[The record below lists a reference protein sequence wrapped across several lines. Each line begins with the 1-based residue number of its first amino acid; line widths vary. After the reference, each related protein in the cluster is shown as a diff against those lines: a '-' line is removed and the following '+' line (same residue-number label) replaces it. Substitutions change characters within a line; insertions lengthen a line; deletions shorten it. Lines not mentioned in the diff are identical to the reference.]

1 MKKLFFILF
10 IILNWVNFLFCER
23 EIPFYIQNKV
33 LEVSKKVKPAVVK
46 IYAIIPDFYQ
56 GRVVKEEVSGSGT
69 IIHKE
74 GYVITNYHVAGKAKY
89 VRCTLSNGEKID
101 AFYYAGDPLT
111 DIAIVK
117 IINENHRS
125 FPVAHFGDSSKLKV
139 GEWVIAAGSP
149 FALSQSITLGIIS
162 NLSLVIPDFF
172 WPFNKL
178 KLDGENVGSMV
189 KWIGHDAPIYPGNSG
204 GPLLNLDGKIVGVNE
219 ISLGLSGAIPGN
231 LARKVASI
239 LIQNKGIVRSWIGI
253 EIQPLLETLEVK
265 NGVLIADVIKNSP
278 AEKSGIKEGDIILE
292 INNKKVSVKNIEDIP
307 DFNQM
312 IADLPRNKKI
322 KVVLI
327 RNGKKLTK
335 FVEPVKREK
344 FYLDEKEIKKF
355 GVTAR
360 NISSFEAIELGKENT
375 DGVVITSVS
384 PGGPAGEA
392 KPSLRKKDVITEIN
406 GEKIKNLSDIFKL
419 TDKISGETSL
429 LISFER
435 KKEKLL
441 TVINIKENIENEI
454 IPQAK
459 KSWLPISIEV
469 LSEKVRKKL
478 GIHKKG
484 VIITSV
490 FTEKNRDF
498 PLRRGDII
506 TEIDGEE
513 IPVNYPED
521 KDVFFETISEYPV
534 GSEVELTVLRNKK
547 IEKFKVKLKKEPEGP
562 DEAKKYSQVLL
573 EMKVRNLCFDDIK
586 KLRAKKEGVIVEE
599 VKEGGWASVVKI
611 AVGDLIVSVNGEKIK
626 NVNDFKEKVEK
637 LIKDNKN
644 IVFSIERDIHHL
656 FVEIKPF
663 WEEKK

>member
-10 IILNWVNFLFCER
+10 IVLNWVNFLFCER
-23 EIPFYIQNKV
+23 KVPSFIQNKV

-46 IYAIIPDFYQ
+46 IYSIIPDFYQ
-56 GRVVKEEVSGSGT
+56 GREVKNEVSGSGT

-74 GYVITNYHVAGKAKY
+74 GFVLTNYHVAGKAKY
-89 VRCTLSNGEKID
+89 IRCSLSNGEKLD

-117 IINENHRS
+117 IINKNHRC

-149 FALSQSITLGIIS
+149 LALSQSITLGIIS

-172 WPFNKL
+172 WPFNQL
-178 KLDGENVGSMV
+178 KLEGENVGSMV

-204 GPLLNLDGKIVGVNE
+204 GPLLNLNGEIIGVNE

-239 LIQNKGIVRSWIGI
+239 LIQKKEIDRSWIGI
-253 EIQPLLETLEVK
+253 EIQPLLDTLCVK
-265 NGVLIADVIKNSP
+265 EGVLIADVIKGSP

-307 DFNQM
+307 DFNNM

-335 FVEPVKREK
+335 FVQPVKREK

-355 GVTAR
+355 GITAR
-360 NISSFEAIELGKENT
+360 NISSFEAIELGRNSTE
-375 DGVVITSVS
+375 GVVITSVS
-384 PGGPAGEA
+384 PGGAAGEA
-392 KPSLRKKDVITEIN
+392 KPSLKKKDVIVEIN
-406 GEKIKNLSDIFKL
+406 GKKIKNLSDIFKL

-435 KKEKLL
+435 GKEKLL
-441 TVINIKENIENEI
+441 TLLNIKENVESEI

-469 LSEKVRKKL
+469 MDKKIRKKL
-478 GIHKKG
+478 GINKKG
-484 VIITSV
+484 VIITRV
-490 FTEKNRDF
+490 FTGKENSF
-498 PLRRGDII
+498 PLKTGDII
-506 TEIDGEE
+506 IEIDGEK

-521 KDVFFETISEYPV
+521 KDIFFETISEYPV
-534 GSEVELTVLRNKK
+534 GSEIELTVLRNKK

-562 DEAKKYSQVLL
+562 DEVKKYTQPLL
-573 EMKVRNLCFDDIK
+573 EMKVRNLCFQDIEK
-586 KLRAKKEGVIVEE
+586 IGEEKEGVIVAE
-599 VKEGGWASVVKI
+599 VKEGGWASVVKV
-611 AVGDLIVSVNGEKIK
+611 AVGDLIVSVNGKK
-626 NVNDFKEKVEK
+626 VKSVNDFKTEIEK
-637 LIKDNKN
+637 LIKNNKN
-644 IVFSIERDIHHL
+644 IVFSIERGTHHL
-656 FVEIKPF
+656 FIELKPF
-663 WEEKK
+663 WREEK